1 MIYPYGAM
9 TSCEAV
15 KAPVLG
21 LNFNFVEDVYSGK
34 LPDVLVF
41 QTGYITA
48 FVVVSSVV
56 PVFVAF
62 VSLVA
67 VVAVVALPDKA
78 PTKVVEVTE
87 VSPAMVVAV
96 PPREIVVDP
105 IVTLEL
111 TNAPLGMLVRLAPDP
126 LNPVAVKSPVDGLNW
141 YLVEETYS
149 VANVPDEAAANNG

>member
-1 MIYPYGAM
+1 
-9 TSCEAV
+9 
-15 KAPVLG
+15 VLG
-21 LNFNFVEDVYSGK
+21 LNFNFVDEVYSGK

-62 VSLVA
+62 VAFVA

-87 VSPAMVVAV
+87 VNPAMVVAV
-96 PPREIVVDP
+96 PPKESVVDP

-111 TNAPLGMLVRLAPDP
+111 TNALLGMLVRLAPEP
-126 LNPVAVKSPVDGLNW
+126 LNPVAVKIPVDGLNW

-149 VANVPDEAAANNG
+149 VAKLPAVAEANNG

>member
-1 MIYPYGAM
+1 MFPYGAM

-21 LNFNFVEDVYSGK
+21 LNFNFVDDTYSGK

-56 PVFVAF
+56 PVLVALVAF
-62 VSLVA
+62 VA
-67 VVAVVALPDKA
+67 VVAVLALPVKA

-87 VSPAMVVAV
+87 VSPAMVVTV
-96 PPREIVVDP
+96 PPKETLVEP
-105 IVTLEL
+105 IVMLEL
-111 TNAPLGMLVRLAPDP
+111 TNAPFGMLVRLAPEP
-126 LNPVAVKSPVDGLNW
+126 LNPVAVNKPVEGLNW
-141 YLVEETYS
+141 YLVDDTYS
-149 VANVPDEAAANNG
+149 VAKLPDVAAANNG